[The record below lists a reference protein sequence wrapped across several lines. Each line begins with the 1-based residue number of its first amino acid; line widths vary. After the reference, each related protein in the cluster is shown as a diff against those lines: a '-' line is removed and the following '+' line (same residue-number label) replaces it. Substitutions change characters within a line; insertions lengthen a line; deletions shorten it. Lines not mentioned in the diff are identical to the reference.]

1 MHLVLK
7 TGYDQKLEITGIKK
21 LIIKAIDNQ
30 LTELL
35 EQNVKLQFFG
45 NISGFG
51 KKVSSKIS
59 DAEKKTSFD
68 DPSLVLNIALGY
80 GGRLDIINA
89 VNKILGESKNKNVII
104 DEEKFFSYLDT
115 PLKDLDLLIRTG
127 GEMRLSNFLLFHIAY
142 TELFFTEKLW
152 PDFTKEDYVNCI
164 DSFSSRDRRFGKEF
178 SKNILKRTP
187 SGLIVA
193 ILAIL
198 SLYSQSILINQFAIS
213 VLIIL
218 GMIEIL
224 NLTKNKVTLAVA
236 SIVMFIVISII
247 TIDLI
252 KFFVLFSALLWILI
266 LIAMTFFRVV
276 W

>member
-1 MHLVLK
+1 MNIGIIMDGNGRWAKRNSFNITKGHEQGINVVREIVEESVK
-7 TGYDQKLEITGIKK
+7 QKISSLTLYAFSTENWLRPETEITGIIKF
-21 LIIKAIDNQ
+21 IIKAIDNQ

-104 DEEKFFSYLDT
+104 DEEKFFSYLDA

-164 DSFSSRDRRFGKEF
+164 DSSFRDRRFGK
-178 SKNILKRTP
+178 
-187 SGLIVA
+187 
-193 ILAIL
+193 
-198 SLYSQSILINQFAIS
+198 
-213 VLIIL
+213 
-218 GMIEIL
+218 
-224 NLTKNKVTLAVA
+224 
-236 SIVMFIVISII
+236 
-247 TIDLI
+247 
-252 KFFVLFSALLWILI
+252 
-266 LIAMTFFRVV
+266 RV
-276 W
+276 

>member
-1 MHLVLK
+1 MNIGIIMDGNGRWAKRNSFNITKGHEQGINVVREIVEESVN
-7 TGYDQKLEITGIKK
+7 QKISSLTLYAFSTENWLRPETEITGIKK
-21 LIIKAIDNQ
+21 LIIKAIDSQ

-104 DEEKFFSYLDT
+104 DEEKFFSYLDA

-164 DSFSSRDRRFGKEF
+164 DSFSSRDRRFGK
-178 SKNILKRTP
+178 
-187 SGLIVA
+187 
-193 ILAIL
+193 
-198 SLYSQSILINQFAIS
+198 
-213 VLIIL
+213 
-218 GMIEIL
+218 
-224 NLTKNKVTLAVA
+224 
-236 SIVMFIVISII
+236 
-247 TIDLI
+247 
-252 KFFVLFSALLWILI
+252 
-266 LIAMTFFRVV
+266 RV
-276 W
+276 

>member
-1 MHLVLK
+1 MNIGIIMDGNGRWAKRNSFNITKGHEQGINVVREIVEESVK
-7 TGYDQKLEITGIKK
+7 QKISSLTLYAFSTENWLRPETEITGIKK

-104 DEEKFFSYLDT
+104 DEEKFFSYLDA
-115 PLKDLDLLIRTG
+115 PLKNLDLLIRTG

-164 DSFSSRDRRFGKEF
+164 CLLYTSPSPRDFG
-178 SKNILKRTP
+178 
-187 SGLIVA
+187 
-193 ILAIL
+193 
-198 SLYSQSILINQFAIS
+198 
-213 VLIIL
+213 
-218 GMIEIL
+218 
-224 NLTKNKVTLAVA
+224 
-236 SIVMFIVISII
+236 
-247 TIDLI
+247 
-252 KFFVLFSALLWILI
+252 
-266 LIAMTFFRVV
+266 
-276 W
+276 

>member
-1 MHLVLK
+1 MNIGIIMDGNGRWAKRNSFNITKGHEQGINVVREIVEESVK
-7 TGYDQKLEITGIKK
+7 QKISSLTLYAFSTENWLRPETEITGIKK

-45 NISGFG
+45 NISDFG

-80 GGRLDIINA
+80 GGRLDILNA
-89 VNKILGESKNKNVII
+89 VNKILDESKNKNVII
-104 DEEKFFSYLDT
+104 DEEKFFSYLDA

-164 DSFSSRDRRFGKEF
+164 DSFSSRDRRFGK
-178 SKNILKRTP
+178 
-187 SGLIVA
+187 
-193 ILAIL
+193 
-198 SLYSQSILINQFAIS
+198 
-213 VLIIL
+213 
-218 GMIEIL
+218 
-224 NLTKNKVTLAVA
+224 
-236 SIVMFIVISII
+236 
-247 TIDLI
+247 
-252 KFFVLFSALLWILI
+252 
-266 LIAMTFFRVV
+266 RV
-276 W
+276 

>member
-1 MHLVLK
+1 MNIGIIMDGNGRWAKRNSFNITKGHEQGINVVREIVEESVK
-7 TGYDQKLEITGIKK
+7 QKISSLTLYAFSTENWLRPETEITGIKK

-80 GGRLDIINA
+80 GGRLDILNA
-89 VNKILGESKNKNVII
+89 VNKILDESKNKNVII
-104 DEEKFFSYLDT
+104 DEEKFFSYLDA

-127 GEMRLSNFLLFHIAY
+127 GEMRLSNFLLFHVAY

-152 PDFTKEDYVNCI
+152 PDFTKQDYVNCI
-164 DSFSSRDRRFGKEF
+164 DSFSSRDRRFGK
-178 SKNILKRTP
+178 
-187 SGLIVA
+187 
-193 ILAIL
+193 
-198 SLYSQSILINQFAIS
+198 
-213 VLIIL
+213 
-218 GMIEIL
+218 
-224 NLTKNKVTLAVA
+224 
-236 SIVMFIVISII
+236 
-247 TIDLI
+247 
-252 KFFVLFSALLWILI
+252 
-266 LIAMTFFRVV
+266 RV
-276 W
+276 

>member
-1 MHLVLK
+1 MNIGIIMDGNGRWAKRNSFNITKGHEQGINVVREIVEESVK
-7 TGYDQKLEITGIKK
+7 QKISSLTLYAFSTENWLRPETEITGIKK

-59 DAEKKTSFD
+59 DAAKKTSFD

-104 DEEKFFSYLDT
+104 DEEKFFSYLDA
-115 PLKDLDLLIRTG
+115 PLKNLDLLIRTG

-164 DSFSSRDRRFGKEF
+164 DSFSSRDRRFGK
-178 SKNILKRTP
+178 
-187 SGLIVA
+187 
-193 ILAIL
+193 
-198 SLYSQSILINQFAIS
+198 
-213 VLIIL
+213 
-218 GMIEIL
+218 
-224 NLTKNKVTLAVA
+224 
-236 SIVMFIVISII
+236 
-247 TIDLI
+247 
-252 KFFVLFSALLWILI
+252 
-266 LIAMTFFRVV
+266 RV
-276 W
+276 

>member
-1 MHLVLK
+1 MNIGIIMDGNGRWAKRNSFNITKGHEQGINVVREIVEESVK
-7 TGYDQKLEITGIKK
+7 QKISSLTLYAFSTENWLRPETEITGIKK

-45 NISGFG
+45 NISGFD

-104 DEEKFFSYLDT
+104 DEEKFFSYLDA

-164 DSFSSRDRRFGKEF
+164 DSFSSRDRRFGK
-178 SKNILKRTP
+178 
-187 SGLIVA
+187 
-193 ILAIL
+193 
-198 SLYSQSILINQFAIS
+198 
-213 VLIIL
+213 
-218 GMIEIL
+218 
-224 NLTKNKVTLAVA
+224 
-236 SIVMFIVISII
+236 
-247 TIDLI
+247 
-252 KFFVLFSALLWILI
+252 
-266 LIAMTFFRVV
+266 RV
-276 W
+276 

>member
-1 MHLVLK
+1 MNIGIIMDGNGRWAKRNSFNITKGHEQGINVVREIVEESVK
-7 TGYDQKLEITGIKK
+7 QKISSLTLYAFSTENWLRPETEITGIKK

-45 NISGFG
+45 NISDFG

-104 DEEKFFSYLDT
+104 DEEKFFSYLDA

-164 DSFSSRDRRFGKEF
+164 DSFSSRDRRFGK
-178 SKNILKRTP
+178 
-187 SGLIVA
+187 
-193 ILAIL
+193 
-198 SLYSQSILINQFAIS
+198 
-213 VLIIL
+213 
-218 GMIEIL
+218 
-224 NLTKNKVTLAVA
+224 
-236 SIVMFIVISII
+236 
-247 TIDLI
+247 
-252 KFFVLFSALLWILI
+252 
-266 LIAMTFFRVV
+266 RV
-276 W
+276 

>member
-1 MHLVLK
+1 MNIGIIMDGNGRWAKRNSCNITKGHEQGINVVREIVEESVK
-7 TGYDQKLEITGIKK
+7 QKISSLTLYAFSTENWLRPETEITGIKK

-45 NISGFG
+45 NISDFG

-104 DEEKFFSYLDT
+104 DEEKFFSYLDA
-115 PLKDLDLLIRTG
+115 PLKNLDLLIRTG

-164 DSFSSRDRRFGKEF
+164 DSFSSRDRRFGK
-178 SKNILKRTP
+178 
-187 SGLIVA
+187 
-193 ILAIL
+193 
-198 SLYSQSILINQFAIS
+198 
-213 VLIIL
+213 
-218 GMIEIL
+218 
-224 NLTKNKVTLAVA
+224 
-236 SIVMFIVISII
+236 
-247 TIDLI
+247 
-252 KFFVLFSALLWILI
+252 
-266 LIAMTFFRVV
+266 RV
-276 W
+276 

>member
-1 MHLVLK
+1 MNIGIIMDGNGRWAKRNSFNITKGHEQGINVVREIVEESVKQKISSLTLYAFSTENWLRPK
-7 TGYDQKLEITGIKK
+7 TEITGIKK
-21 LIIKAIDNQ
+21 LIINAIDNQ

-80 GGRLDIINA
+80 GGRLDILNA
-89 VNKILGESKNKNVII
+89 VNKILDESKNKNVII
-104 DEEKFFSYLDT
+104 DEEKFFSYLDA

-164 DSFSSRDRRFGKEF
+164 DSFSSRDRRFGK
-178 SKNILKRTP
+178 
-187 SGLIVA
+187 
-193 ILAIL
+193 
-198 SLYSQSILINQFAIS
+198 
-213 VLIIL
+213 
-218 GMIEIL
+218 
-224 NLTKNKVTLAVA
+224 
-236 SIVMFIVISII
+236 
-247 TIDLI
+247 
-252 KFFVLFSALLWILI
+252 
-266 LIAMTFFRVV
+266 RV
-276 W
+276 

>member
-1 MHLVLK
+1 MNIGIIMDGNGRWAKRNSFNITKGHEQGINVVREIVEESVK
-7 TGYDQKLEITGIKK
+7 QKISSLTLYAFSTENWLRPETEITGIKK

-30 LTELL
+30 LNELL

-89 VNKILGESKNKNVII
+89 VNKILSESKNKNVII
-104 DEEKFFSYLDT
+104 DEEKFFSYLDA

-164 DSFSSRDRRFGKEF
+164 DSFSSRDRRFGK
-178 SKNILKRTP
+178 
-187 SGLIVA
+187 
-193 ILAIL
+193 
-198 SLYSQSILINQFAIS
+198 
-213 VLIIL
+213 
-218 GMIEIL
+218 
-224 NLTKNKVTLAVA
+224 
-236 SIVMFIVISII
+236 
-247 TIDLI
+247 
-252 KFFVLFSALLWILI
+252 
-266 LIAMTFFRVV
+266 RV
-276 W
+276 

>member
-1 MHLVLK
+1 MNIGIIMDGNGRWAKRNSFNITKGHEQGINVVREIVEESVK
-7 TGYDQKLEITGIKK
+7 QKISSLTLYAFSTENWLRPETEITGIKK

-45 NISGFG
+45 NISDFG

-104 DEEKFFSYLDT
+104 DEEKFFNYLDA
-115 PLKDLDLLIRTG
+115 PLKNLDLLIRTG

-164 DSFSSRDRRFGKEF
+164 DSFSSRDRRFGK
-178 SKNILKRTP
+178 
-187 SGLIVA
+187 
-193 ILAIL
+193 
-198 SLYSQSILINQFAIS
+198 
-213 VLIIL
+213 
-218 GMIEIL
+218 
-224 NLTKNKVTLAVA
+224 
-236 SIVMFIVISII
+236 
-247 TIDLI
+247 
-252 KFFVLFSALLWILI
+252 
-266 LIAMTFFRVV
+266 RV
-276 W
+276 

>member
-1 MHLVLK
+1 MNIGIIMDGNGRWAKRNSFNITKGHEQGINVVREIVEESVK
-7 TGYDQKLEITGIKK
+7 QKISSLTLYAFSTENWLRPETEITGIKK

-30 LTELL
+30 LNELL

-104 DEEKFFSYLDT
+104 NEEKFFSYLDA

-164 DSFSSRDRRFGKEF
+164 DSFSSRDRRFGK
-178 SKNILKRTP
+178 
-187 SGLIVA
+187 
-193 ILAIL
+193 
-198 SLYSQSILINQFAIS
+198 
-213 VLIIL
+213 
-218 GMIEIL
+218 
-224 NLTKNKVTLAVA
+224 
-236 SIVMFIVISII
+236 
-247 TIDLI
+247 
-252 KFFVLFSALLWILI
+252 
-266 LIAMTFFRVV
+266 RV
-276 W
+276 

>member
-1 MHLVLK
+1 MNIGIIMDGNGRWAKRNSFNITKGHEQGINVVREIVEESVK
-7 TGYDQKLEITGIKK
+7 QKISSLTLYAFSTENWLRPETEITGIKK

-30 LTELL
+30 LTELF

-45 NISGFG
+45 NISSFG

-104 DEEKFFSYLDT
+104 DEEKFFSYLDA

-164 DSFSSRDRRFGKEF
+164 DSFSSRDRRFGK
-178 SKNILKRTP
+178 
-187 SGLIVA
+187 
-193 ILAIL
+193 
-198 SLYSQSILINQFAIS
+198 
-213 VLIIL
+213 
-218 GMIEIL
+218 
-224 NLTKNKVTLAVA
+224 
-236 SIVMFIVISII
+236 
-247 TIDLI
+247 
-252 KFFVLFSALLWILI
+252 
-266 LIAMTFFRVV
+266 RV
-276 W
+276 

>member
-1 MHLVLK
+1 MNIGIIMDGNGRWAKRNSFNITKGHEQWINVVREIVEESVK
-7 TGYDQKLEITGIKK
+7 QKISSLTLYAFSTENWLRPETEITGIKK

-30 LTELL
+30 LNELL

-104 DEEKFFSYLDT
+104 NEEKFFSYLDA

-164 DSFSSRDRRFGKEF
+164 DSFSSRDRRFGK
-178 SKNILKRTP
+178 
-187 SGLIVA
+187 
-193 ILAIL
+193 
-198 SLYSQSILINQFAIS
+198 
-213 VLIIL
+213 
-218 GMIEIL
+218 
-224 NLTKNKVTLAVA
+224 
-236 SIVMFIVISII
+236 
-247 TIDLI
+247 
-252 KFFVLFSALLWILI
+252 
-266 LIAMTFFRVV
+266 RV
-276 W
+276 

>member
-1 MHLVLK
+1 MNIGIIMDGNGRWAKRNSFNITKGHEQGINVVREIVEESVK
-7 TGYDQKLEITGIKK
+7 QKISSLTLYAFSTENWLRPETEITGIKK

-30 LTELL
+30 LNELL

-104 DEEKFFSYLDT
+104 DEEKFFSYLDA

-142 TELFFTEKLW
+142 TELFFTDQLW
-152 PDFTKEDYVNCI
+152 PDFTKKDFVNCI
-164 DSFSSRDRRFGKEF
+164 DSFLSRDRRFGK
-178 SKNILKRTP
+178 
-187 SGLIVA
+187 
-193 ILAIL
+193 
-198 SLYSQSILINQFAIS
+198 
-213 VLIIL
+213 
-218 GMIEIL
+218 
-224 NLTKNKVTLAVA
+224 
-236 SIVMFIVISII
+236 
-247 TIDLI
+247 
-252 KFFVLFSALLWILI
+252 
-266 LIAMTFFRVV
+266 RV
-276 W
+276 

>member
-1 MHLVLK
+1 MNIGIIMDGNGRWAKRNSFNITKGHEQGINVVREIVEESVK
-7 TGYDQKLEITGIKK
+7 QKISSLTLYAFSTENWLRPETEITGIKK

-104 DEEKFFSYLDT
+104 NEEKFFSYLDA

-164 DSFSSRDRRFGKEF
+164 DSFSSRDRRFGK
-178 SKNILKRTP
+178 
-187 SGLIVA
+187 
-193 ILAIL
+193 
-198 SLYSQSILINQFAIS
+198 
-213 VLIIL
+213 
-218 GMIEIL
+218 
-224 NLTKNKVTLAVA
+224 
-236 SIVMFIVISII
+236 
-247 TIDLI
+247 
-252 KFFVLFSALLWILI
+252 
-266 LIAMTFFRVV
+266 RV
-276 W
+276 

>member
-1 MHLVLK
+1 MNIGIIMDGNGRWAKRNSFNITKGHEQGINVVREIVEESVK
-7 TGYDQKLEITGIKK
+7 QKISSLTLYAFSSENWLRPETEITGIKK

-104 DEEKFFSYLDT
+104 DEEKFFSYLDA

-164 DSFSSRDRRFGKEF
+164 DSFSSRDRRFGK
-178 SKNILKRTP
+178 
-187 SGLIVA
+187 
-193 ILAIL
+193 
-198 SLYSQSILINQFAIS
+198 
-213 VLIIL
+213 
-218 GMIEIL
+218 
-224 NLTKNKVTLAVA
+224 
-236 SIVMFIVISII
+236 
-247 TIDLI
+247 
-252 KFFVLFSALLWILI
+252 
-266 LIAMTFFRVV
+266 RV
-276 W
+276 

>member
-1 MHLVLK
+1 MNIGIIMDGNGRWAKRNSFNITKGHEQGINVVREIVEESVN
-7 TGYDQKLEITGIKK
+7 QKITSLTLYAFSTENWLRPETEITGIKK

-104 DEEKFFSYLDT
+104 DEEKFFSYLDA

-164 DSFSSRDRRFGKEF
+164 DSFSSRDRRFGK
-178 SKNILKRTP
+178 
-187 SGLIVA
+187 
-193 ILAIL
+193 
-198 SLYSQSILINQFAIS
+198 
-213 VLIIL
+213 
-218 GMIEIL
+218 
-224 NLTKNKVTLAVA
+224 
-236 SIVMFIVISII
+236 
-247 TIDLI
+247 
-252 KFFVLFSALLWILI
+252 
-266 LIAMTFFRVV
+266 RV
-276 W
+276 

>member
-1 MHLVLK
+1 MNIGIIMDGNGRWAKRNSFNITKGHEQGINVVREIVEESVK
-7 TGYDQKLEITGIKK
+7 QKISSLTLYAFSTENWLRPETEITGIKK

-104 DEEKFFSYLDT
+104 DEEKFFSYLDA

-164 DSFSSRDRRFGKEF
+164 DSFLSRDRRFGK
-178 SKNILKRTP
+178 
-187 SGLIVA
+187 
-193 ILAIL
+193 
-198 SLYSQSILINQFAIS
+198 
-213 VLIIL
+213 
-218 GMIEIL
+218 
-224 NLTKNKVTLAVA
+224 
-236 SIVMFIVISII
+236 
-247 TIDLI
+247 
-252 KFFVLFSALLWILI
+252 
-266 LIAMTFFRVV
+266 RV
-276 W
+276 

>member
-1 MHLVLK
+1 MNIGIIMDGNGRWAKRNSFNITKGHEQGINVVREIVEESVN
-7 TGYDQKLEITGIKK
+7 QKISSLTLYAFSTENWLRPETEITGIKK

-104 DEEKFFSYLDT
+104 DEEKFFSYLDA

-164 DSFSSRDRRFGKEF
+164 DSFSSRDRRFGK
-178 SKNILKRTP
+178 
-187 SGLIVA
+187 
-193 ILAIL
+193 
-198 SLYSQSILINQFAIS
+198 
-213 VLIIL
+213 
-218 GMIEIL
+218 
-224 NLTKNKVTLAVA
+224 
-236 SIVMFIVISII
+236 
-247 TIDLI
+247 
-252 KFFVLFSALLWILI
+252 
-266 LIAMTFFRVV
+266 RV
-276 W
+276 

>member
-1 MHLVLK
+1 MNIGIIMDGNGRWAKRNSFNITKGHEQGINVVREIVEESVK
-7 TGYDQKLEITGIKK
+7 QKISSLTLYAFSTENWLRPETEITGIKK

-80 GGRLDIINA
+80 GGRLDILNA
-89 VNKILGESKNKNVII
+89 VNKILDESKNKNVII
-104 DEEKFFSYLDT
+104 DEEKFFSYLDA

-164 DSFSSRDRRFGKEF
+164 DSFSSRDRRFGK
-178 SKNILKRTP
+178 
-187 SGLIVA
+187 
-193 ILAIL
+193 
-198 SLYSQSILINQFAIS
+198 
-213 VLIIL
+213 
-218 GMIEIL
+218 
-224 NLTKNKVTLAVA
+224 
-236 SIVMFIVISII
+236 
-247 TIDLI
+247 
-252 KFFVLFSALLWILI
+252 
-266 LIAMTFFRVV
+266 RV
-276 W
+276 